1 MPLTQAQLVTAVAD
15 RADMSK
21 AEAKR
26 AVEALEE
33 IVLEQLGNA
42 EKVRIGGIV
51 QLTVRVKPATKK
63 RTGRN
68 PATGEEIT
76 IGAKPASVD
85 VRARPLAKAKG
96 SPSVRAEGAPST
108 GCLAPA
114 PDSRRA
120 ARGRYVS
127 GGGVPSALAASA
139 GSHSHVAQACRNT
152 SRANSS
158 ASARESGAA
167 RTSSQSRT
175 YSPRAA
181 SHRPADCSAPVKASR
196 AGCA

>member
-15 RADMSK
+15 RAEMSK

-85 VRARPLAKAKG
+85 VRARPLAKAKAAL
-96 SPSVRAEGAPST
+96 PSVQKA
-108 GCLAPA
+108 
-114 PDSRRA
+114 RR
-120 ARGRYVS
+120 R
-127 GGGVPSALAASA
+127 LAA
-139 GSHSHVAQACRNT
+139 
-152 SRANSS
+152 
-158 ASARESGAA
+158 
-167 RTSSQSRT
+167 
-175 YSPRAA
+175 
-181 SHRPADCSAPVKASR
+181 
-196 AGCA
+196 